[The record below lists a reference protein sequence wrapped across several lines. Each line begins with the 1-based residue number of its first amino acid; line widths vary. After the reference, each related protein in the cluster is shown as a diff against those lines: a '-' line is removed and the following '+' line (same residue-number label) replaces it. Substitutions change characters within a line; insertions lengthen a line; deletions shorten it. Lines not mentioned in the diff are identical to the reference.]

1 MLACWLDLLRHLVY
15 YRKNGMD
22 PHILQQKLG
31 QLASLVKELQDLV
44 AGNKGSGTVVL
55 EMPVNEAP
63 NGKVIEGIFNGQEM
77 IGPDGSTYAV
87 PSNYASKSKLVE
99 GDALKLTIT
108 GNGSLVFKQIGP
120 VTRDRFKGVLQY
132 EETSRTYQVVAGE
145 QYYRVLLASV
155 TYYKGTPGDEVVILV
170 PRGRKC
176 TWAAIENIF
185 KPSSSTSHVYPLPN
199 I

>member
-1 MLACWLDLLRHLVY
+1 MDSHL
-15 YRKNGMD
+15 
-22 PHILQQKLG
+22 LQQKLG

-44 AGNKGSGTVVL
+44 AGNKTGQGTAGL
-55 EMPVNEAP
+55 EMPVNEALL

-99 GDALKLTIT
+99 GDALKLTIAE
-108 GNGSLVFKQIGP
+108 NGSLVFKQIGP
-120 VTRDRFKGVLQY
+120 VTRDRHKGILQY
-132 EETSRTYQVVAGE
+132 EETSRTYQVTVGE
-145 QYYRVLLASV
+145 QHYRVLLASV

-185 KPSSSTSHVYPLPN
+185 KPSSSKSHVYPLPN